1 MTIDPGSQG
10 QASGENDKSRDLALM
25 RAALGLARRG
35 LGNVWPNPAVGCVIV
50 KDGRVVGRGW
60 TQPGGRPHSETEAL
74 ARAGA
79 AAKGAAAY
87 VSLEP
92 CAHHGKTPP
101 CAEALIAAGLARV
114 VVALEDPDPRV
125 AGRGIARLREAGI
138 AVEAGLCEAEATEL
152 NAGFLMRVG
161 SGRPLVT
168 LK

>member
-1 MTIDPGSQG
+1 MVGAVVVRDCVVV
-10 QASGENDKSRDLALM
+10 GEVWHTRFGEPHAEVEAL
-25 RAALGLARRG
+25 RAAGEAAR
-35 LGNVWPNPAVGCVIV
+35 
-50 KDGRVVGRGW
+50 
-60 TQPGGRPHSETEAL
+60 
-74 ARAGA
+74 GA
-79 AAKGAAAY
+79 TMY
-87 VSLEP
+87 VTLEP

-168 LK
+168 LKLATSLDGRIATAS